1 MDVIKHNE
9 RLDLIETIIDEQDL
23 TGLMDLVS
31 EVCSAKADHIRM
43 NWQDDITANH
53 WDGLAAG
60 FLKCS
65 LTPTNLPFIEQEQ

>member
-1 MDVIKHNE
+1 MDVLKHNE
-9 RLDLIETIIDEQDL
+9 RLDLIETIIDEEDL

-31 EVCSAKADHIRM
+31 EICSAKADHIRT
-43 NWQDDITANH
+43 NWQDETTANH

-65 LTPTNLPFIEQEQ
+65 LTPTNLPFINQEQ

>member
-9 RLDLIETIIDEQDL
+9 RLDQIETIIDDEEL

-31 EVCSAKADHIRM
+31 EICSLKADHIRQ
-43 NWQDDITANH
+43 NWQDETTANH

-60 FLKCS
+60 FLQCS
-65 LTPTNLPFIEQEQ
+65 LNPKNLPFIEQEQ